1 MKVHHLN
8 CGTMRPF
15 GGRLV
20 SGRGSAFATAE
31 MVCHCLLIETDNG
44 LVLVDSGMGL
54 DDVRT
59 PSASLARA
67 FRTMSRPVLDE
78 SETAIRQ
85 VERLGFAASDVR
97 HVVLTHLDQDHAG
110 GLRDFPD
117 AEVHL
122 LRDELDE
129 ANSPTSRLSTSR
141 YRTAQWSHGPNW
153 VTHTAEGEPWFGFQA
168 VRGIEGLPADILL
181 VPLIGHTRGHTG
193 VAVRAD
199 DKWLL
204 HAGDSYF
211 FHGEMK
217 PEPHC
222 TPALVLMQKMMET
235 VRDLRLSNQDRLRE
249 LASGGEVDVFS
260 AHDPVELRRH
270 QSDQIAPGQRS

>member
-20 SGRGSAFATAE
+20 SGKGSVFATAE

-44 LVLVDSGMGL
+44 LVLVDAGMGL

-59 PSASLARA
+59 PKASLSGQFRA
-67 FRTMSRPVLDE
+67 LSRPVLDE

-85 VERLGFAASDVR
+85 VERLGFTAGDVR

-117 AEVHL
+117 ARVHV

-129 ANSPTSRLSTSR
+129 ANSPTSRLSASR

-168 VRGIEGLPADILL
+168 VRDIAGLPEDILL
-181 VPLIGHTRGHTG
+181 VPLVGHTRGHTG
-193 VAVRAD
+193 VAVRVED
-199 DKWLL
+199 TWLL

-211 FHGEMK
+211 FHGEMS

-222 TPALVLMQKMMET
+222 TPALTLMQKAMET

-249 LASGGEVDVFS
+249 LVGTQDVEVFS

-270 QSDQIAPGQRS
+270 QLHRIAD